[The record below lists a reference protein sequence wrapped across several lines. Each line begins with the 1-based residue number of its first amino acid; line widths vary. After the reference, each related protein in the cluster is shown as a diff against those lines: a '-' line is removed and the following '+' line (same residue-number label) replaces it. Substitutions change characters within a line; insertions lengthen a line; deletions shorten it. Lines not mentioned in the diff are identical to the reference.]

1 MISNLNLENLL
12 VFRIKLITRKLF
24 IIDSDYLLQNKRI
37 VLNIDEVIQSVL
49 LERNLQT
56 EFLLYVLVTDF
67 IRQ

>member
-12 VFRIKLITRKLF
+12 VFRIKLIRRKLF

-56 EFLLYVLVTDF
+56 EFLFYVLVTDF